1 MMHMLNSH
9 DHLLH
14 NISPCCAD
22 VCVCAPKI
30 YGSHMLQFNINDRK
44 KREKNNVHGTIPTG
58 NVLSYTLYIYIIST
72 LRLYNTCGLFIY
84 YYFLLYVIKEI
95 TKKANNSIEYRTMQV
110 YVRFF
115 SRNIRIP
122 LLHDIK
128 LAADPS
134 QRHDPAIKIT
144 TF

>member
-30 YGSHMLQFNINDRK
+30 YGSHMLQFNINDK

-58 NVLSYTLYIYIIST
+58 NVLSYTLYIYIYYIHTET
-72 LRLYNTCGLFIY
+72 L
-84 YYFLLYVIKEI
+84 
-95 TKKANNSIEYRTMQV
+95 Q
-110 YVRFF
+110 YVRF
-115 SRNIRIP
+115 IY
-122 LLHDIK
+122 LL
-128 LAADPS
+128 L
-134 QRHDPAIKIT
+134 
-144 TF
+144 FFYCM